1 VRSVLLDL
9 GGVLETGC
17 WPGVAEV
24 WAPRLGITTEQMLA
38 AVFGGS
44 DETVLVGRM
53 SEDDW
58 WQQHVRRRL
67 SISRTT
73 LGRLRADIAARWSWD
88 EQLLGYVAR
97 LGSRMRTA
105 IVSNAWPH
113 TRARLAADG
122 VADLFDEVVLSC
134 EAGVAKPDRRIFEL
148 ALGRLGAEPGRTLFI
163 DDTPGHVAAAEALGV
178 AGQVHTDSPHDR
190 GRDRGLHRRRA
201 NCTPVTGTAWADTR
215 GRTDNRIHTSRDAP
229 AWMTVASVD
238 APLSDGPFTTGLS
251 CTARRNA
258 SSPAAR
264 PDAAAGPR

>member
-1 VRSVLLDL
+1 M
-9 GGVLETGC
+9 
-17 WPGVAEV
+17 

-163 DDTPGHVAAAEALGV
+163 DDTPGHVAAARTG
-178 AGQVHTDSPHDR
+178 PHR
-190 GRDRGLHRRRA
+190 F
-201 NCTPVTGTAWADTR
+201 
-215 GRTDNRIHTSRDAP
+215 P
-229 AWMTVASVD
+229 ARPRPRSM
-238 APLSDGPFTTGLS
+238 P
-251 CTARRNA
+251 
-258 SSPAAR
+258 SSPPRELHAGHWYR
-264 PDAAAGPR
+264 MGRYSGKNRQPDPHVA